1 MRPSEHQHCS
11 MFVRT
16 SARSS
21 GEVGAIT
28 SPASSTCSTSLRQAK
43 PIWSFQISQIAR
55 TLINLRPPSQR
66 KLIKIARCE
75 LEEFLREMRSLTKSS
90 SGCRP
95 ALLDD
100 QVSILVNGKER
111 EFTRIQAFQQEE
123 DLRMQ
128 GVVIDGL

>member
-1 MRPSEHQHCS
+1 MRPSEHEHCS
-11 MFVRT
+11 MFVPT

-28 SPASSTCSTSLRQAK
+28 SPASSTCSTSLRQPK

-55 TLINLRPPSQR
+55 TLINLLPPSQR

-100 QVSILVNGKER
+100 QVSILVNGKEK
-111 EFTRIQAFQQEE
+111 EFTRIQGFQQEE

>member
-1 MRPSEHQHCS
+1 MRPSEHEHCS
-11 MFVRT
+11 MFVHT

-55 TLINLRPPSQR
+55 TLINLLPPSQR

-95 ALLDD
+95 SLLDD

>member
-1 MRPSEHQHCS
+1 MRPSEHEHCS
-11 MFVRT
+11 MFVHT

-55 TLINLRPPSQR
+55 TLINLLPPSQR

>member
-1 MRPSEHQHCS
+1 MRPSEHEHCS

-16 SARSS
+16 SGRSS

-55 TLINLRPPSQR
+55 TLINLLPPSQR

-95 ALLDD
+95 AILYD
-100 QVSILVNGKER
+100 QVSILVNGKEK
-111 EFTRIQAFQQEE
+111 EFTRIQGFQQEE

>member
-1 MRPSEHQHCS
+1 

-28 SPASSTCSTSLRQAK
+28 SPASSTCSTSLRQPK

-55 TLINLRPPSQR
+55 TLINLLPPSQR

-75 LEEFLREMRSLTKSS
+75 LEEFLREMRSFTKSS

-95 ALLDD
+95 ALLD
-100 QVSILVNGKER
+100 VNIGKWEGK
-111 EFTRIQAFQQEE
+111 RIYKAPRFSAGRRFE
-123 DLRMQ
+123 DARRRH
-128 GVVIDGL
+128 

>member
-1 MRPSEHQHCS
+1 
-11 MFVRT
+11 MFVPT
-16 SARSS
+16 SGRSS

-55 TLINLRPPSQR
+55 TLINLLPPSQR

>member
-1 MRPSEHQHCS
+1 

-16 SARSS
+16 SGRSS

-55 TLINLRPPSQR
+55 TLINLLPPSQR

-100 QVSILVNGKER
+100 QVSILVNGKEK
-111 EFTRIQAFQQEE
+111 EFTRIQGFQQEE

>member
-1 MRPSEHQHCS
+1 MRPSEHEHCS
-11 MFVRT
+11 MFVPT
-16 SARSS
+16 SGRSS
-21 GEVGAIT
+21 GEVAAIT

-55 TLINLRPPSQR
+55 TLINLLPPSQR

-100 QVSILVNGKER
+100 QVSILVNGKEK
-111 EFTRIQAFQQEE
+111 EFTRIQGFQQEE

>member
-55 TLINLRPPSQR
+55 TLINLLPPSQR

>member
-1 MRPSEHQHCS
+1 MRPSEHEHCS

-16 SARSS
+16 SGRSS

-55 TLINLRPPSQR
+55 TLINLLPPSQR

-95 ALLDD
+95 SLLDD

>member
-1 MRPSEHQHCS
+1 MRPSEHEHCS

-16 SARSS
+16 SGRSS

-28 SPASSTCSTSLRQAK
+28 SPASSTCSTSLGQAK

-55 TLINLRPPSQR
+55 TLINLLPPSQR